1 MTFPRRRL
9 IASGLLAFACLGAWA
24 QDNPVRLVVG
34 FPPGDTSDVLAR
46 MLIEPIR
53 QQIGQPVIVDNR
65 AGAGGMIAAEAT
77 KNAVADGRM
86 LMLTPLA
93 PMVTFPY
100 TFAKINYDP
109 IKDYE
114 PVTLL
119 ATFDLAIAVNA
130 ATGPR
135 TMAEFA
141 ERIRKEPLLTNF
153 GSPAAGSLP
162 HMFGLELGRV
172 LKTPTTHVA
181 YRGDAPAKQDLM
193 GGVIGFVVAPTAAFI
208 ELEKSGRVR
217 ILATSGKQR
226 SPGLPHVPTLKESGV
241 DLEGSA
247 WFALF
252 APAKTPKD
260 VVDKISKAAMSAM
273 SDPAIRKR
281 LNDLE
286 LQPAAQGPASLAETL
301 VKDQQRWS
309 AVIRDS
315 GFKASN

>member
-1 MTFPRRRL
+1 MSFSRRHM
-9 IASGLLAFACLGAWA
+9 IASAVLGLASWTAMA
-24 QDNPVRLVVG
+24 QDNPMRMLVG
-34 FPPGDTSDVLAR
+34 FPPGDTSDQLAR
-46 MLIEPIR
+46 MLLEPIR
-53 QQIGQPVIVDNR
+53 QQIGQSVIVDNR

-77 KNAVADGRM
+77 KNAAPDGKT

-100 TFAKINYDP
+100 TFAKLNYDP
-109 IKDYE
+109 VKDFE
-114 PVTLL
+114 PVALL

-130 ATGPR
+130 ATGPKN
-135 TMAEFA
+135 MAEFA
-141 ERIRKEPLLTNF
+141 ERLRKEPVLTNF

-172 LKTPTTHVA
+172 LKATTTHVS

-226 SPGLPHVPTLKESGV
+226 SPTLPHVPTLKESGV

-252 APAKTPKD
+252 APAKTPRD
-260 VVDKISKAAMSAM
+260 VLEKISKAATAAVN
-273 SDPAIRKR
+273 DPVIRKR

-286 LQPAAQGPASLAETL
+286 LQPAGQGPQGLAETL
-301 VKDQQRWS
+301 IKDQQRWS
-309 AVIRDS
+309 VVIRDS

>member
-1 MTFPRRRL
+1 MTIFRRQM
-9 IASGLLAFACLGAWA
+9 IASSLLVLASWSAFA
-24 QDNPVRLVVG
+24 QDNPVRVLVG
-34 FPPGDTSDVLAR
+34 FPPGDTSDQLAR

-53 QQIGQPVIVDNR
+53 QQIGQSVIVDNR

-77 KNAVADGRM
+77 KNSAPDGKT
-86 LMLTPLA
+86 LMLAPLA
-93 PMVTFPY
+93 PMVTFPF
-100 TFAKINYDP
+100 TFAKLNYDP
-109 IKDYE
+109 IKDFE
-114 PVTLL
+114 PVALL

-130 ATGPR
+130 ATGPKN
-135 TMAEFA
+135 MAEFA
-141 ERIRKEPLLTNF
+141 ERIRKEPVLTNF

-208 ELEKSGRVR
+208 ELEKAGRVR

-226 SPGLPHVPTLKESGV
+226 SPTMAHVPTLRESGV

-252 APAKTPKD
+252 APAKTPRD
-260 VVDKISKAAMSAM
+260 VIDKISKAATSAM
-273 SDPAIRKR
+273 GDPVLRKR

-286 LQPAAQGPASLAETL
+286 LQPAALGPQGLADTL

-309 AVIRDS
+309 VVIKES